1 MLSSWFSSLRV
12 RLMSLVV
19 ISVLPAFGLAF
30 YADMQERRAE
40 VAQVREHAL
49 RITEIAASHEDQLIE
64 GARHLLVA
72 LAHLPEDNIGKPLAC
87 RKLFGS
93 LVKYYPLYVN
103 LGIVEPDGD
112 LVCSA
117 TAFLQPVAA
126 EKQLWFQRAVKTR
139 NFAIGDYHVGKL
151 SSKAVITFSYP
162 ILNAQEQVESVVF
175 AALDLS
181 WLNRLAPTLK
191 LPKQATITIIDRNGT
206 ILARYPNPERWVGQ
220 RLPDA
225 PLVKAMLA
233 QREDVVEVT
242 GLDGV
247 VRLYA
252 FTALGNEVISDVYMG
267 IGLSTTDPF
276 AEADRRLFQ
285 HLLWLVLAAVIAL
298 IAAWNISDRIILN
311 QVRTLVK
318 TTKQLAA
325 GDLKARTG
333 ISNGQGELNQLAH
346 AFDSMAESIE
356 HHITEH
362 SKLEQE
368 KLVSEAANRAKTE
381 FLSTMSHELRTPLTS
396 ILGLS
401 KLLQEQIFGSLNAKQ
416 QQYVIAINSS
426 GEHLLQLINDLLD
439 LSKIEAGKE
448 DLDLELIQIEEICQ
462 NCLSLLQERATRKG
476 LSLRLEVSSGVTTCV
491 ADIRRLKQILFNL
504 LSNAVKFTDT
514 GSVIL
519 KVEQVKGWINFS
531 VIDTGIGIS
540 KTDRASLF
548 EPFQQLNTSLERKS
562 QGTGLG
568 LALARK
574 LAQLHGGD
582 ITLESEI
589 GQGSCFS
596 LCLPQ
601 HPSS

>member
-19 ISVLPAFGLAF
+19 ISVLPAFGLAL

-40 VAQVREHAL
+40 VAQVREHVL
-49 RITEIAASHEDQLIE
+49 RITEIAASHEDRLIE

-72 LAHLPEDNIGKPLAC
+72 LAHLPEDNIGQPLAC
-87 RKLFGS
+87 RKLFAS
-93 LVKYYPLYVN
+93 LVKYYPLYAN

-126 EKQLWFQRAVKTR
+126 EKQLWFRRAVETR
-139 NFAIGDYHVGKL
+139 DFAIGDYQVGI

-162 ILNAQEQVESVVF
+162 ILNDQEQVESVVF

-206 ILARYPNPERWVGQ
+206 ILARYPNSERWVGQ

-298 IAAWNISDRIILN
+298 TAAWIISDRIILN

-318 TTKQLAA
+318 TTKRLAA
-325 GDLKARTG
+325 GDLKARTS

-346 AFDSMAESIE
+346 VFDRMAESIE
-356 HHITEH
+356 HHITLH

-401 KLLQEQIFGSLNAKQ
+401 KLLEEEIFGPLNEKQ
-416 QQYVIAINSS
+416 QQYVIAIYSS

-476 LSLRLEVSSGVTTCV
+476 LSLKLEVSPGVTTCV
-491 ADIRRLKQILFNL
+491 ADTRRLKQILFNL

-548 EPFQQLNTSLERKS
+548 QAFQQLNTSLERKS

-589 GQGSCFS
+589 GQGSCFT

-601 HPSS
+601 HLPSE